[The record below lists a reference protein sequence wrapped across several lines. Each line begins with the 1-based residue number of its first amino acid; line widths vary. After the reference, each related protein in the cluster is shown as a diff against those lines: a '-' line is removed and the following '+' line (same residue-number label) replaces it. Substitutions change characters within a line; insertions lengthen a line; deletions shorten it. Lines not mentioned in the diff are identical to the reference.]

1 MGRVQDYGALKVSD
15 LNIKELAFQLFRTD
29 STDKFRDDSEF
40 MNTLMKTLL
49 LDGNSSLLKDL
60 TIGVNLDKTITENK
74 ISNVKSNLIQ
84 SNNLKIDCK

>member
-1 MGRVQDYGALKVSD
+1 
-15 LNIKELAFQLFRTD
+15 
-29 STDKFRDDSEF
+29 